1 MAVTKRIVCLAN
13 SRKIS
18 GRCVAG
24 REWDGKTAGNWI
36 RPVSSREHEEV
47 SEKEREYRDGT
58 DPKVLDVI
66 DVPLLRSKVRSFQ
79 SENWLI
85 DDRRYWVKAGQ
96 LSWDQLTAL
105 ADAAKGLWVN
115 GYSTKQGRNDRV
127 PIEVAAKPGDSL
139 RLILVPA
146 LALVTFAPGQARG
159 INRRRV
165 QGRFSHEGVEYA
177 LRVTD
182 PVIERAYLAKP
193 DGEHRLGECYLTI
206 SLGEEFEG
214 FCYKLI
220 AAIIPRA

>member
-1 MAVTKRIVCLAN
+1 MAATKRIVCLAN

-24 REWDGKTAGNWI
+24 REWDGKAAGAWV
-36 RPVSSREHEEV
+36 RPISSREHEEI
-47 SEKEREYRDGT
+47 SEKEREYKDGS

-66 DVPLLRSKVRSFQ
+66 DIPLMRSRARTFQ

-85 DDRRYWVKAGQ
+85 DDRYYWEKAGRVSWTQ
-96 LSWDQLTAL
+96 LGTLV
-105 ADAAKGLWVN
+105 DAAGTLWSN

-127 PIEVAAKPGDSL
+127 PSVIATKLKDSL
-139 RLILVPA
+139 RLIRVRSLE
-146 LALVTFAPGQARG
+146 LVTYAPGESRG

-165 QGRFSHEGVEYA
+165 QGKFQYGGVEYA

-182 PVIERAYLAKP
+182 PIVERTYLAQP
-193 DGEHRLGECYLTI
+193 DGEHRLGECYLTV
-206 SLGEEFEG
+206 SLGEEFKG

-220 AAIIPRA
+220 AAVITK